1 MHAPS
6 LKRSITGGASLGSTS
21 VHLITSANMIVPES
35 TVTEPLPKVSDEGEE
50 CRKVA
55 LSRLIS
61 LNKPEMPVLLLGTVA
76 AVISGVMFPMLGLL
90 MSSSIN
96 SFYEPPHQL
105 QKDSRLWTLMY
116 VASGVASFIIL
127 PVENLLFGVA
137 GGKLVE
143 RVRSLSF
150 QSIVCQE
157 ISWFDRSS
165 NARPASQYSA
175 IHQIYDDNCIKEF
188 LCH

>member
-1 MHAPS
+1 
-6 LKRSITGGASLGSTS
+6 

-35 TVTEPLPKVSDEGEE
+35 TDTEPLPKVSDEGEE

-55 LSRLIS
+55 LSCLIS

-76 AVISGVMFPMLGLL
+76 AAISGVMFPMLGLL

-105 QKDSRLWTLMY
+105 QKDSRFWTLMY

>member
-1 MHAPS
+1 
-6 LKRSITGGASLGSTS
+6 
-21 VHLITSANMIVPES
+21 
-35 TVTEPLPKVSDEGEE
+35 
-50 CRKVA
+50 
-55 LSRLIS
+55 
-61 LNKPEMPVLLLGTVA
+61 
-76 AVISGVMFPMLGLL
+76 MLGLL

-105 QKDSRLWTLMY
+105 QKDSRFWTLMY

-127 PVENLLFGVA
+127 PVENFLFGVA

-165 NARPASQYSA
+165 NARSASKYSA
-175 IHQIYDDNCIKEF
+175 IHQIYDDNCITYF